1 MNRHKKSTALLC
13 ILLSALSINAGE
25 NLLKNPGFENVTV
38 DAKLEHNKANKV
50 AGWTVLYYPYE
61 KGQASVAT
69 DSHSGKYALSLGV
82 ESGDQVNR
90 TLSWTSDAI
99 PVKPSE
105 NYDLSVFLKT
115 KDLKPGTKENF
126 HKPGAMAIFYDK
138 SGKRLKH
145 SDLFRVEEETPKW
158 KEFSKTF
165 KIPKNPKIAEM
176 RIALLL
182 SYCKG
187 YVLFDDIK
195 LEKVRK

>member
-50 AGWTVLYYPYE
+50 AGWTVLY
-61 KGQASVAT
+61 
-69 DSHSGKYALSLGV
+69 ALSLGV
-82 ESGDQVNR
+82 KSGDQVNR

-195 LEKVRK
+195 LEKVQK